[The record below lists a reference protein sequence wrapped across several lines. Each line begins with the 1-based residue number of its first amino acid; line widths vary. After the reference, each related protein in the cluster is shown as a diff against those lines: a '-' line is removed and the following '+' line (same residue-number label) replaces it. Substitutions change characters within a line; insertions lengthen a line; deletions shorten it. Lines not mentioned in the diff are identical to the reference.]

1 MRKEA
6 VSTFNKGL
14 TYDLN
19 PIVTPNNV
27 LTDAVNGTFI
37 TFNGDELVL
46 DVGCGDGKITVELAN
61 LVPRGRVLGTD
72 FSADMISHA
81 KLTHNVSN
89 LEFQQLDAEDITSE
103 G

>member
-1 MRKEA
+1 MCAYMTKDQIEQWDGSLYSQNSDFQFSRALKLISEH
-6 VSTFNKGL
+6 
-14 TYDLN
+14 
-19 PIVTPNNV
+19 
-27 LTDAVNGTFI
+27 